1 MAGSSRSGASFTL
14 SPRTRRSARIRVWD
28 PRCGSQ
34 TFSGKLVWDPH
45 DSSSVPR
52 GDRGANERRYKD
64 VREVLRAGDAL
75 CHAAAL
81 TLNPGQTQAA
91 MRGGEDVDEYEVVGL
106 ADVEDM

>member
-1 MAGSSRSGASFTL
+1 
-14 SPRTRRSARIRVWD
+14 
-28 PRCGSQ
+28 
-34 TFSGKLVWDPH
+34 LVWDPH